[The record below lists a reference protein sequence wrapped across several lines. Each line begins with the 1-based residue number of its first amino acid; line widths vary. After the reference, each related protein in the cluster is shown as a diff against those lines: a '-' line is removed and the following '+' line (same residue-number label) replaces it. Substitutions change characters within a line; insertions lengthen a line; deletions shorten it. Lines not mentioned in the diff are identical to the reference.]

1 MNITLHR
8 WIKISLFNLLIVA
21 ILGILMRYK
30 IAFSFPFLQQKFILH
45 SHSHFAFSGWLTQI
59 LMTLMVAYLFK
70 SNKDAFKHFRLLL
83 WANLITAYGML
94 FSFPVQGYGAVSITF
109 STLNI
114 LTGYWFAIKFWKT
127 LNRLPKE
134 HSHQWFKASLVFNV
148 IASFGA
154 FSLAYMMATKNLHQN
169 WYLAAV
175 YFFLHFQYNGW
186 FFFSCMGLL
195 ADKFKILGLSMHFM
209 KKVFWLFAA
218 ACIPAYFLS
227 ALWLPIP
234 LSIYILV
241 VFSAI
246 AQVIGGYILFRQIN
260 RQKSLFKKNAATGNW
275 LMWLAGVSLAIKLLL
290 QLGSTVPSLSDLA
303 FGFRPI
309 VIGYL
314 HLVLLAVIT
323 LFILGYIISQQFIQ
337 RNRLVLWGVYIFTA
351 GIVFNEVFLMIQGI
365 SGLSYESVPHMDK
378 LLLGAGIV
386 MFIGLLLLNISAKRP
401 AVDKI
406 QS

>member
-1 MNITLHR
+1 MNIALHR
-8 WIKISLFNLLIVA
+8 WIKISLFNLLIVSA
-21 ILGILMRYK
+21 LGILMRYK

-45 SHSHFAFSGWLTQI
+45 SHSHFAFSGWISQV
-59 LMTLMVAYLFK
+59 LMTLMVAYLWK
-70 SNKDAFKHFRLLL
+70 SQKNAFKDFKWLL

-114 LTGYWFAIKFWKT
+114 LTGYWFAIKFWRT
-127 LNRLPKE
+127 LNHLLKE
-134 HSHQWFKASLVFNV
+134 HSHNWFKASLVFNV
-148 IASFGA
+148 ISSFGA

-195 ADKFKILGLSMHFM
+195 ADKFKFSGMNMNFM

-234 LSIYILV
+234 VPVYVLV
-241 VFSAI
+241 VLSAMS
-246 AQVIGGYILFRQIN
+246 QVLGGYLLFTHVN
-260 RQKSLFKKNAATGNW
+260 RQKALLRRYNATGNW
-275 LMWLAGVSLAIKLLL
+275 LMWIAGASLAIKLLL
-290 QLGSTVPSLSDLA
+290 QLGSTIPSLSDLA

-323 LFILGYIISQQFIQ
+323 LFILGYIISQRYIQ
-337 RNRLVLWGVYIFTA
+337 LNRLVLWGTYTFTA
-351 GIVFNEVFLMIQGI
+351 GIVLNEIFLMIQGI
-365 SGLSYESVPHMDK
+365 SGLSYESIPHMDK
-378 LLLGAGIV
+378 LLLVAGII
-386 MFIGLLLLNISAKRP
+386 MFIGLLLLNISAKLS
-401 AVDKI
+401 AANKEET
-406 QS
+406 